1 MASADRVNRVR
12 AHLLAQLVCLG
23 RHTLTG
29 LLATNG
35 QLQSDWSADYR
46 LYSRHRIEPAELF
59 SQLRKGVQQSL
70 DTQEALTV
78 AMDDSILRKSGRKIP
93 GVGYRRDPLSP
104 PFHVNLVR
112 GMRFVQLSALSRQ
125 RDGFSRMIPIDFQQ
139 APLPVRPS
147 RQASAEQQQ
156 AYKTA
161 LAAANINC
169 VGLERVTTLRR
180 QLDEDP
186 CLPARHLRL
195 VVDGRFTNAKLL
207 KNLPPNTTLIGRIRR
222 DAKLFWLPQGQAAT
236 GRKRLYGQAAPT
248 PQELLSDPG
257 VEFQLLQ
264 AQLGARSCQFRVK
277 LLGPLRALQAGGNQ
291 NLQLLVIAPLG
302 YRLRKGSKLLYR
314 QPAFLICTDPELD
327 SQSLLQSYLW
337 RWDIEINFRDQKTLL
352 GIGEAQV
359 RNPHS
364 VQSQP
369 ALAVAAYGLLLLAAA
384 QANLQALSQ
393 PKWRPDSEP
402 KRLSTASLINLLR
415 HELWNASITKTFS
428 HFSSDLGHNHN
439 PLKPQPDLRSALF
452 YVSLEPLRAKLQF
465 QAFHAW
471 ITFTQSLPDSPPC
484 PRQPEFL
491 KHHARQQTR
500 KTIAAIGWI
509 VRIQRPFRLGKK
521 LVRATASNIRR

>member
-1 MASADRVNRVR
+1 MACAESVNRVR

-35 QLQSDWSADYR
+35 QLHNDWSADYR
-46 LYSRHRIEPAELF
+46 LYSRQRIDPGELF
-59 SQLRKGVQQSL
+59 SQVRRGVQL
-70 DTQEALTV
+70 RLGAQEALTV
-78 AMDDSILRKSGRKIP
+78 AMDDSILRKSGRKTP

-104 PFHVNLVR
+104 PFHVNFVR

-125 RDGFSRMIPIDFQQ
+125 RDGFCRMIPIDFQQ
-139 APLPVRPS
+139 APLPARPS

-169 VGLERVTTLRR
+169 LGLERIAMLRR
-180 QLDEDP
+180 QLDSESSA
-186 CLPARHLRL
+186 PARHLRV

-207 KNLPPNTTLIGRIRR
+207 KNLLPNTTLIGRIRR
-222 DAKLFWLPQGQAAT
+222 DAKLFFLPQNQAAT

-248 PQELLSDPG
+248 PEGLLSDPG
-257 VEFQLLQ
+257 VEFQLVQ
-264 AQLGARSCQFRVK
+264 AQLGTRSCQFRVK
-277 LLGPLRALQAGGNQ
+277 VLGPLRALQAGGSQ

-314 QPAFLICTDPELD
+314 QPAFLICTDPALGI
-327 SQSLLQSYLW
+327 QSLLQSYLW
-337 RWDIEINFRDQKTLL
+337 RWDIEVNFRDQKSLL

-384 QANLQALSQ
+384 QANLQALSL

-415 HELWNASITKTFS
+415 HELWNASITKSFC
-428 HFSSDLGHNHN
+428 HFRSDPGDNHK
-439 PLKPQPDLRSALF
+439 PRKPQPDLRSALF
-452 YVSLEPLRAKLQF
+452 Y
-465 QAFHAW
+465 
-471 ITFTQSLPDSPPC
+471 
-484 PRQPEFL
+484 
-491 KHHARQQTR
+491 
-500 KTIAAIGWI
+500 AA
-509 VRIQRPFRLGKK
+509 
-521 LVRATASNIRR
+521 T

>member
-23 RHTLTG
+23 RHTVTG

-59 SQLRKGVQQSL
+59 SQVRRGVQRSL
-70 DTQEALTV
+70 GTQEALTV

-139 APLPVRPS
+139 APLPARPS
-147 RQASAEQQQ
+147 PQASAEQQQ

-169 VGLERVTTLRR
+169 VGLERVATLRR

-186 CLPARHLRL
+186 CLPARHLRV

-222 DAKLFWLPQGQAAT
+222 DAKLFWLPQGQATT

-314 QPAFLICTDPELD
+314 QPAFLICSDPELD

-369 ALAVAAYGLLLLAAA
+369 AVAVAAYGLLLLAAA

-428 HFSSDLGHNHN
+428 HFRSDPGDDHN

-452 YVSLEPLRAKLQF
+452 Y
-465 QAFHAW
+465 
-471 ITFTQSLPDSPPC
+471 
-484 PRQPEFL
+484 
-491 KHHARQQTR
+491 
-500 KTIAAIGWI
+500 AA
-509 VRIQRPFRLGKK
+509 
-521 LVRATASNIRR
+521 A

>member
-1 MASADRVNRVR
+1 MAQATQAIASAGRVNRLR

-46 LYSRHRIEPAELF
+46 LYSRHRIDAAELF
-59 SQLRKGVQQSL
+59 GQIRRGAQQSL
-70 DTQEALTV
+70 GPLQALTV

-104 PFHVNLVR
+104 PFHVNFVR
-112 GMRFVQLSALSRQ
+112 GMRFVQLSALVHQ
-125 RDGFSRMIPIDFQQ
+125 QDGFCRMIPIDFQP
-139 APLPVRPS
+139 APLPARPL
-147 RQASAEQQQ
+147 RNASMEQHQQ
-156 AYKTA
+156 YKAA

-169 VGLERVTTLRR
+169 LGLERVLTLRR
-180 QLDEDP
+180 QLDEESSA
-186 CLPARHLRL
+186 PARHLRV

-222 DAKLFWLPQGQAAT
+222 DAKLFLLPQRQALT

-248 PQELLSDPG
+248 PEELLSDPC
-257 VEFQLLQ
+257 VEFQFLQ
-264 AQLGARSCQFRVK
+264 AQLSTRSCQFRVK
-277 LLGPLRALQAGGNQ
+277 VLGPVRALQAGGSQ

-314 QPAFLICTDPELD
+314 QPAFLICTDPAL
-327 SQSLLQSYLW
+327 SIQSLLQSYLW
-337 RWDIEINFRDQKTLL
+337 RWDIEVNFRDQKTLL

-364 VQSQP
+364 VQAQP
-369 ALAVAAYGLLLLAAA
+369 AVAVAAYGLLLLAAA

-415 HELWNASITKTFS
+415 HELWNASITTSFS
-428 HFSSDLGHNHN
+428 HFRSDTPDDHN
-439 PLKPQPDLRSALF
+439 PQKPQPDLRSALF
-452 YVSLEPLRAKLQF
+452 Y
-465 QAFHAW
+465 
-471 ITFTQSLPDSPPC
+471 
-484 PRQPEFL
+484 
-491 KHHARQQTR
+491 
-500 KTIAAIGWI
+500 AA
-509 VRIQRPFRLGKK
+509 
-521 LVRATASNIRR
+521 A

>member
-23 RHTLTG
+23 RHTVTG

-59 SQLRKGVQQSL
+59 SQVRRGVQRSL
-70 DTQEALTV
+70 GTQEALTV

-139 APLPVRPS
+139 APLPARPT

-169 VGLERVTTLRR
+169 VGLERVATLRR

-186 CLPARHLRL
+186 CLPARHLRV

-222 DAKLFWLPQGQAAT
+222 DAKLFWLPQGQATT

-314 QPAFLICTDPELD
+314 QPAFLICSDPELD
-327 SQSLLQSYLW
+327 PQSLLQSYLW

-369 ALAVAAYGLLLLAAA
+369 AVAVAAYGLLLLAAA

-428 HFSSDLGHNHN
+428 HFRSDPGDDHN

-452 YVSLEPLRAKLQF
+452 Y
-465 QAFHAW
+465 
-471 ITFTQSLPDSPPC
+471 
-484 PRQPEFL
+484 
-491 KHHARQQTR
+491 
-500 KTIAAIGWI
+500 AA
-509 VRIQRPFRLGKK
+509 
-521 LVRATASNIRR
+521 A

>member
-1 MASADRVNRVR
+1 MASANRGNRVR

-35 QLQSDWSADYR
+35 QLQKDWSADYR
-46 LYSRHRIEPAELF
+46 LYSRQRIEPGELF
-59 SQLRKGVQQSL
+59 TQVRRGVQQSL
-70 DTQEALTV
+70 GTQEALTV
-78 AMDDSILRKSGRKIP
+78 AMDDSILRKSGRKTP

-125 RDGFSRMIPIDFQQ
+125 RDGFCRMIPIDFQQ
-139 APLPVRPS
+139 APLPARPS
-147 RQASAEQQQ
+147 GQASAEQQQ

-169 VGLERVTTLRR
+169 LGLERIARLRR
-180 QLDEDP
+180 QLDSESSA
-186 CLPARHLRL
+186 PARHLRV

-207 KNLPPNTTLIGRIRR
+207 KNLLPNTTLIGRIRR
-222 DAKLFWLPQGQAAT
+222 DAKLFFLPQNQAPT
-236 GRKRLYGQAAPT
+236 GRKRLYGQVAPT

-257 VEFQLLQ
+257 VEFQSVQ

-277 LLGPLRALQAGGNQ
+277 VLGPLRALQAGGSQ

-314 QPAFLICTDPELD
+314 QPAFLICTDPALD
-327 SQSLLQSYLW
+327 IQSLLQSYLW
-337 RWDIEINFRDQKTLL
+337 RWDIEVNFRDQKSLL

-384 QANLQALSQ
+384 QANLQALTQ

-415 HELWNASITKTFS
+415 HELWNASITKSFC
-428 HFSSDLGHNHN
+428 HFRSDLRHDHN

-452 YVSLEPLRAKLQF
+452 Y
-465 QAFHAW
+465 
-471 ITFTQSLPDSPPC
+471 
-484 PRQPEFL
+484 
-491 KHHARQQTR
+491 
-500 KTIAAIGWI
+500 AA
-509 VRIQRPFRLGKK
+509 
-521 LVRATASNIRR
+521 T

>member
-46 LYSRHRIEPAELF
+46 LYSRQRIEPAELF
-59 SQLRKGVQQSL
+59 GQVRRGLQRSL
-70 DTQEALTV
+70 GAQEALTV
-78 AMDDSILRKSGRKIP
+78 AMDDSILRKSGRKTP

-112 GMRFVQLSALSRQ
+112 GMRFVQLSALTRQ
-125 RDGFSRMIPIDFQQ
+125 QDGFCRMIPIDFQQ
-139 APLPVRPS
+139 APLPARPS
-147 RQASAEQQQ
+147 PKASVEQQQ
-156 AYKTA
+156 VYKAA

-169 VGLERVTTLRR
+169 VGLKRVHTLRR

-186 CLPARHLRL
+186 SALRRHLRV

-222 DAKLFWLPQGQAAT
+222 DAKLFFLPQGQAAT
-236 GRKRLYGQAAPT
+236 GRKRLYGQPAPT
-248 PQELLSDPG
+248 PEGLLSDPG
-257 VEFQLLQ
+257 VEFQLVQ

-277 LLGPLRALQAGGNQ
+277 TLGPLRASQAGGSQ
-291 NLQLLVIAPLG
+291 DLQLLVIAPLG

-314 QPAFLICTDPELD
+314 QPAFLICTDPALGME
-327 SQSLLQSYLW
+327 SLLQSYLW
-337 RWDIEINFRDQKTLL
+337 RWDIEVNFRDQKSLL

-369 ALAVAAYGLLLLAAA
+369 AVAVAAYGLLLLAAA

-393 PKWRPDSEP
+393 PKWRSDPEP
-402 KRLSTASLINLLR
+402 RRLSTASLINLLR
-415 HELWNASITKTFS
+415 HELWNASITKSFC
-428 HFSSDLGHNHN
+428 HFSSDPGHDHN

-452 YVSLEPLRAKLQF
+452 Y
-465 QAFHAW
+465 
-471 ITFTQSLPDSPPC
+471 
-484 PRQPEFL
+484 
-491 KHHARQQTR
+491 
-500 KTIAAIGWI
+500 AA
-509 VRIQRPFRLGKK
+509 
-521 LVRATASNIRR
+521 A

>member
-1 MASADRVNRVR
+1 MASAERVNRVR

-46 LYSRHRIEPAELF
+46 LYSRQRIKPTELF
-59 SQLRKGVQQSL
+59 GQVRRGIQQSL
-70 DTQEALTV
+70 DAQEALTV
-78 AMDDSILRKSGRKIP
+78 AMDDSILRKSGRKTP

-104 PFHVNLVR
+104 PFHVNFVR

-125 RDGFSRMIPIDFQQ
+125 RDGSCRMIPIDFQQ
-139 APLPVRPS
+139 APLPARPS
-147 RQASAEQQQ
+147 RQASTEQQQ
-156 AYKTA
+156 AYKSA

-169 VGLERVTTLRR
+169 LGLERVATLRR
-180 QLDEDP
+180 QLDAEP
-186 CLPARHLRL
+186 TLPARHLRL

-222 DAKLFWLPQGQAAT
+222 DAKLFFLPQNQAAT

-248 PQELLSDPG
+248 PEGLLSDPG
-257 VEFQLLQ
+257 VEFQLVQ

-277 LLGPLRALQAGGNQ
+277 VLGPVRALQGGGSQ

-314 QPAFLICTDPELD
+314 QPAFLLCTDPALCI
-327 SQSLLQSYLW
+327 QTLLQSYLW
-337 RWDIEINFRDQKTLL
+337 RWDIEVNFRDQKSLL

-359 RNPHS
+359 RNPQS

-369 ALAVAAYGLLLLAAA
+369 AVAVAAYGLLLLAAA

-393 PKWRPDSEP
+393 PKWRSDSEP

-415 HELWNASITKTFS
+415 HELWNASITKSFC
-428 HFSSDLGHNHN
+428 HFRSDPAHDH
-439 PLKPQPDLRSALF
+439 KPRKLQPDLRSALF
-452 YVSLEPLRAKLQF
+452 Y
-465 QAFHAW
+465 
-471 ITFTQSLPDSPPC
+471 
-484 PRQPEFL
+484 
-491 KHHARQQTR
+491 
-500 KTIAAIGWI
+500 AA
-509 VRIQRPFRLGKK
+509 
-521 LVRATASNIRR
+521 A

>member
-29 LLATNG
+29 LLTTNG

-59 SQLRKGVQQSL
+59 SQVRRGVQKSL
-70 DTQEALTV
+70 DAQEALTV
-78 AMDDSILRKSGRKIP
+78 AMDDSILRKSGRKTP

-104 PFHVNLVR
+104 PFHVNFVR
-112 GMRFVQLSALSRQ
+112 GMRFVQLSALTRQ
-125 RDGFSRMIPIDFQQ
+125 RDGFCRMIPIDFQQ

-147 RQASAEQQQ
+147 RNASAEQQQ
-156 AYKTA
+156 AYKAA

-169 VGLERVTTLRR
+169 LGLERLATLRR
-180 QLDEDP
+180 QLDGEP
-186 CLPARHLRL
+186 SAPARHLRV

-222 DAKLFWLPQGQAAT
+222 DAKLFFLPQNQAAT
-236 GRKRLYGQAAPT
+236 GRKRLYGQTAPT
-248 PQELLSDPG
+248 PEGLLSDPS
-257 VEFQLLQ
+257 VEFQLVQ
-264 AQLGARSCQFRVK
+264 AQLGTRCCQFRVK
-277 LLGPLRALQAGGNQ
+277 VLGPVRALQAGGSQ

-314 QPAFLICTDPELD
+314 QPAFLICTDPALCL
-327 SQSLLQSYLW
+327 QSLLQSYLW
-337 RWDIEINFRDQKTLL
+337 RWDIEVNFRDQKSLL

-369 ALAVAAYGLLLLAAA
+369 AVAVAAYGLLLLAAA
-384 QANLQALSQ
+384 QANLQALAR
-393 PKWRPDSEP
+393 PKWRHDSEP

-415 HELWNASITKTFS
+415 HELWNASITKSFS
-428 HFSSDLGHNHN
+428 HFRFEPGDDHK
-439 PLKPQPDLRSALF
+439 PRKPQPDLRSALF
-452 YVSLEPLRAKLQF
+452 Y
-465 QAFHAW
+465 
-471 ITFTQSLPDSPPC
+471 
-484 PRQPEFL
+484 
-491 KHHARQQTR
+491 
-500 KTIAAIGWI
+500 AA
-509 VRIQRPFRLGKK
+509 
-521 LVRATASNIRR
+521 A

>member
-1 MASADRVNRVR
+1 MASAKSVNRVR

-35 QLQSDWSADYR
+35 QLHTDWSADYR

-59 SQLRKGVQQSL
+59 SQVRRGVQQSL
-70 DTQEALTV
+70 GSQEALTV
-78 AMDDSILRKSGRKIP
+78 AMDDSILRKSGRNTP

-104 PFHVNLVR
+104 PFHVNFVR

-125 RDGFSRMIPIDFQQ
+125 RDGFCRMIPIDFQQ
-139 APLPVRPS
+139 APLPARPS
-147 RQASAEQQQ
+147 GHASAEQQQ

-169 VGLERVTTLRR
+169 LGLERIAMLRR
-180 QLDEDP
+180 QLDSDSSA
-186 CLPARHLRL
+186 PARHLRV

-207 KNLPPNTTLIGRIRR
+207 KNLLPNTTLIGRIRR
-222 DAKLFWLPQGQAAT
+222 DAKLFFLPQNQAAT

-248 PQELLSDPG
+248 PQELLSDPS
-257 VEFQLLQ
+257 VEFQLVQ

-277 LLGPLRALQAGGNQ
+277 VLGPLRALQAGGSQ

-314 QPAFLICTDPELD
+314 QPAFLICTDPALGI
-327 SQSLLQSYLW
+327 QSLLQSYLW
-337 RWDIEINFRDQKTLL
+337 RWDIEVNFRDQKSLL

-369 ALAVAAYGLLLLAAA
+369 AVAVAAYGLLLLAAA
-384 QANLQALSQ
+384 QAHLQALSQ

-415 HELWNASITKTFS
+415 HELWNASITKSFC
-428 HFSSDLGHNHN
+428 HFRSDPGDNHK
-439 PLKPQPDLRSALF
+439 PRKPQPDLRSALF
-452 YVSLEPLRAKLQF
+452 Y
-465 QAFHAW
+465 
-471 ITFTQSLPDSPPC
+471 
-484 PRQPEFL
+484 
-491 KHHARQQTR
+491 
-500 KTIAAIGWI
+500 AA
-509 VRIQRPFRLGKK
+509 
-521 LVRATASNIRR
+521 A

>member
-23 RHTLTG
+23 RHTVTG

-59 SQLRKGVQQSL
+59 SQVRRGVQRSL
-70 DTQEALTV
+70 GTQEALTV

-139 APLPVRPS
+139 APLPARPS
-147 RQASAEQQQ
+147 PQASAEQQQ
-156 AYKTA
+156 AYKRA
-161 LAAANINC
+161 LATANINC
-169 VGLERVTTLRR
+169 VGLERVATLRR

-186 CLPARHLRL
+186 CLPARHLRV

-207 KNLPPNTTLIGRIRR
+207 KNLPPKTTLIGRIRR

-257 VEFQLLQ
+257 VECQLLQ

-314 QPAFLICTDPELD
+314 QPAFLICSDPELD

-369 ALAVAAYGLLLLAAA
+369 AVAVAAYGLLLLAAA

-428 HFSSDLGHNHN
+428 HFRSDPGDDHN

-452 YVSLEPLRAKLQF
+452 Y
-465 QAFHAW
+465 
-471 ITFTQSLPDSPPC
+471 
-484 PRQPEFL
+484 
-491 KHHARQQTR
+491 
-500 KTIAAIGWI
+500 AA
-509 VRIQRPFRLGKK
+509 
-521 LVRATASNIRR
+521 A